1 MKVKEGSLQE
11 PGGYMNDVCINV
23 NIEMDQLGN
32 VGKWPAYQT
41 AEAAA
46 ADVAVPTPVVI
57 PPHETVKVDLLLSFG
72 IKEGYQIMMFPRSS
86 LLVKKGIMQPVS
98 IIDSDY
104 TGHVHVPLH
113 NLTNETVY
121 LDKGE
126 RVAQIQVMPVYNCTS
141 FEHLNKER
149 GQEGFGT
156 TGETA

>member
-1 MKVKEGSLQE
+1 MKAKEGSLQE
-11 PGGYMNDVCINV
+11 PGGYMTDVCINV
-23 NIEMDQLGN
+23 NIEMDQEGN
-32 VGKWPAYQT
+32 VGRWPTYQT

-46 ADVAVPTPVVI
+46 ADVAVPTLVVI
-57 PPHETVKVDLLLSFG
+57 PPHKTVKVDLLLSFG
-72 IKEGYQIMMFPRSS
+72 IEKGYQIMMFPRSS

-113 NLTNETVY
+113 NLTDEPVY
-121 LDKGE
+121 LEKGE

-156 TGETA
+156 TGEIA

>member
-1 MKVKEGSLQE
+1 MT
-11 PGGYMNDVCINV
+11 DVCINV
-23 NIEMDQLGN
+23 NIEMNQ
-32 VGKWPAYQT
+32 VGDIGRWPIYQT

-46 ADVAVPTPVVI
+46 ADVAVPVNVVV

-72 IKEGYQIMMFPRSS
+72 IEKGYQIMMFPRSS

-113 NLTNETVY
+113 NLTDKPVY
-121 LDKGE
+121 LEKGE

-141 FEHLNKER
+141 FERLNKER

-156 TGETA
+156 TGEIA